1 MTKDEISFFSI
12 ELQLNEK
19 YTKEFFCPIENEI
32 MVLHSERSFHGHL
45 MAIQIKVSSVKQIV
59 LYVK

>member
-1 MTKDEISFFSI
+1 MKNTPE
-12 ELQLNEK
+12 N
-19 YTKEFFCPIENEI
+19 FFCPIENEI
-32 MVLHSERSFHGHL
+32 MVFHSERSFHGHL